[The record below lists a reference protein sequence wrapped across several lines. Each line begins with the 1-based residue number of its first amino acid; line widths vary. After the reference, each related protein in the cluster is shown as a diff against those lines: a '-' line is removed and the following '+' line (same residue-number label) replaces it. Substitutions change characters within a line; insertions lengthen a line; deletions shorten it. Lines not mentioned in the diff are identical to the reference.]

1 MGLLG
6 ILTLVLVGAT
16 AYGFMRQGIVFGA
29 ASSFST
35 VFAGMIAFQLWPTIA
50 PEVGSLVADSF
61 MKGWEDAIAMIVVF
75 TLAFACAFMGVLVL
89 AKSEFGFSAKVD
101 QIGSIF
107 FGGLTAYLVSG
118 FLLCAIQTLPL
129 KEHFLGFTY
138 DENGIAGRSLPAD
151 QVWLKLMNRTHRGAF
166 SSGDDHSQLL
176 QEFSKTCAHER
187 RRPKSSNEPAPT
199 PTAVSRLPIR

>member
-6 ILTLVLVGAT
+6 ILTLVLVG
-16 AYGFMRQGIVFGA
+16 
-29 ASSFST
+29 
-35 VFAGMIAFQLWPTIA
+35 
-50 PEVGSLVADSF
+50 
-61 MKGWEDAIAMIVVF
+61 
-75 TLAFACAFMGVLVL
+75 

-199 PTAVSRLPIR
+199 PEPAPPPPSDPNTLRPGSKDISP